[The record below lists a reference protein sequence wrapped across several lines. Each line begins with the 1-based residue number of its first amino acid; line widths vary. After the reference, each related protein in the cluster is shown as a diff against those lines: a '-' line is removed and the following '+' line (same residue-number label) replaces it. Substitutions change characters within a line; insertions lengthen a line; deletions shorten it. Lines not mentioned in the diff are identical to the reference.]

1 MSRPGL
7 MRSPATAGTVPTVD
21 ADDVR
26 AALPEVYAEALR
38 LRDQGLDQEEIAA
51 RLSVPVSAMTSLL
64 WLASAKL
71 STLLAD
77 PPEPVS

>member
-1 MSRPGL
+1 MDPD
-7 MRSPATAGTVPTVD
+7 D
-21 ADDVR
+21 AR

-51 RLSVPVSAMTSLL
+51 RLSVPVSAMASLL

-77 PPEPVS
+77 PPEPV

>member
-1 MSRPGL
+1 
-7 MRSPATAGTVPTVD
+7 MRLPATAGTVPRVD
-21 ADDVR
+21 LDDAR

-38 LRDQGLDQEEIAA
+38 LRDQGLDRAEIGV

-71 STLLAD
+71 SELLAG
-77 PPEPVS
+77 PSEQV